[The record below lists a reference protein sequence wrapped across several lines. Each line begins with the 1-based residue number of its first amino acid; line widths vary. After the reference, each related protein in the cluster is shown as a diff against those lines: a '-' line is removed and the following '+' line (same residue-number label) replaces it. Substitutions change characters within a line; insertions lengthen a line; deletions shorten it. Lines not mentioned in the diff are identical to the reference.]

1 MTDAPATAPRS
12 SSSRFRPPVPIPIPE
27 ATSATSVPPSAASAR
42 CTARYCATPSR
53 GYACVAVWGL
63 KPAWAT
69 RPAAVS
75 CQAGLARPSVN
86 GKPRDAARPSPVGV
100 GAWSVQ
106 AASSATPATMADT
119 LESLDMFIL
128 LTVLVK
134 SNLVKSKSP
143 TLSLGTGSHQ
153 VHGAHLTC
161 GRALAYPLTGWKTDD
176 YGGN

>member
-1 MTDAPATAPRS
+1 MTAAPATAPRS
-12 SSSRFRPPVPIPIPE
+12 NSSRFRPPAPMPIPE
-27 ATSATSVPPSAASAR
+27 PTFATSMPPSAASAR
-42 CTARYCATPSR
+42 CTARYCATPRR

-69 RPAAVS
+69 RPAAFS
-75 CQAGLARPSVN
+75 CQAGLARPSEN
-86 GKPRDAARPSPVGV
+86 GRPLCDAERPSPVGA

-134 SNLVKSKSP
+134 SKSP

-161 GRALAYPLTGWKTDD
+161 GKALAYLLNGWRTDD
-176 YGGN
+176 YGGI